1 MAHYPDLFT
10 ERLQSAKVDLG
21 VAGHYHGGLIRI
33 PGIGGLFHWDTGF
46 FPAYAGGLYPWGEG
60 NLIVT
65 RGLGN
70 HGLIPRINNKPELVV
85 VDISPR

>member
-1 MAHYPDLFT
+1 M
-10 ERLQSAKVDLG
+10 
-21 VAGHYHGGLIRI
+21 AGHYHGGLIRI

-85 VDISPR
+85 VDIRPR